1 MFRLFCYSVLVLLLA
16 APHAWAQEQVRVRSA
31 DHPEYSRLVF
41 DWGKHVDFSSSTP
54 SPGKLTITFKTD
66 AALSNA
72 SEIAAKLRN
81 LSGFTVVSQ
90 SPFTISIDVPAES
103 KTRSFPVGNRVVVD
117 VYDPPGAPKTAK
129 PEAPKPQP
137 PQQEP
142 PKAAA
147 EPAKPPEPV
156 KEEPK
161 AAEVKPDQAKE
172 IPAAEVKETPEEPQ
186 TATPEEKKL
195 ESVAAQP
202 ATGHASAS
210 VPEVSKST
218 AEEGPATPDQEG
230 LEEPEEEAAVKPTL
244 ITFSATNILSLAA
257 FEHAGM
263 LFVVN
268 DQPAIIIS
276 PKFNGPG
283 AETLQPVKE
292 ADVGGAKVYAMP
304 LPKGIDVRA
313 QGGGLLWRF
322 IVAPKLRQKKY
333 LPPVREDVQEN
344 QPRSGTLFFP
354 LAGAVQVLDIPD
366 PLSGRILKVVTI
378 NNAKQ
383 FVGPPRS
390 FVDFDILPSPL
401 GMAILPKVDDLEVK
415 AGVEG
420 VQISR
425 PGGLAITPDSQIK
438 FAEEHRKNKEQA
450 GPETPERRVF
460 DFKNWEM
467 GGVPA
472 LNQNRNII
480 LSGLEG
486 VPEENRMEGI
496 MTLAKMYLANAQG
509 PESLGFLD
517 IAEATLPGIEENPEF
532 LALRGAAR
540 AISGKNEQA
549 FEDLSDEGLDG
560 FRESGYWRAF
570 ALANLGDWS
579 QAETVLPGS
588 MDTLYNYPDMVFNR
602 LGLVLAEVA
611 LRDGNVDEAEKVLK
625 TLEDRKKELFE
636 PQQAALQYLKGEAA
650 RQRGKIDEA
659 KELWKPLLEGSD
671 DLYRAKAG
679 LAYTRLELDQKQ
691 TTPEKAIDKLERLRY
706 TWRGDDLEANINY
719 WLGKTYFGKGEYV
732 KGLNIM
738 KEAAVYASETG
749 TNLGAR
755 IAAEMR
761 DMFIDLF
768 LSDKINSVS
777 PLDAV
782 ALYEQFAELVPKD
795 ERGDKITQVLAER
808 LVQAD
813 LLDRAAKLL
822 GQQAQS
828 LQGVEGY
835 RIGVRLAAIELIN
848 DKPTT
853 AITALNNAAAKL
865 QTLPEEAR
873 TKERFQEIALLRAKA
888 LSQQGRSDQAL
899 ALLNELE
906 RTHDVNRLRADIAW
920 NAAYW
925 DDAAEALEDVILDQ
939 NMSLT
944 RPLNPD
950 NSALVLQR
958 AVALNLASDR
968 IALANMREKYS
979 DAMAQTEKA
988 RVFELITRPRQSAAL
1003 ADRDTLMNIVKE
1015 VDLFGDFLNSYKAN
1029 QAPSN

>member
-1 MFRLFCYSVLVLLLA
+1 
-16 APHAWAQEQVRVRSA
+16 
-31 DHPEYSRLVF
+31 
-41 DWGKHVDFSSSTP
+41 
-54 SPGKLTITFKTD
+54 
-66 AALSNA
+66 
-72 SEIAAKLRN
+72 
-81 LSGFTVVSQ
+81 
-90 SPFTISIDVPAES
+90 
-103 KTRSFPVGNRVVVD
+103 
-117 VYDPPGAPKTAK
+117 
-129 PEAPKPQP
+129 
-137 PQQEP
+137 
-142 PKAAA
+142 
-147 EPAKPPEPV
+147 
-156 KEEPK
+156 
-161 AAEVKPDQAKE
+161 
-172 IPAAEVKETPEEPQ
+172 
-186 TATPEEKKL
+186 
-195 ESVAAQP
+195 
-202 ATGHASAS
+202 
-210 VPEVSKST
+210 
-218 AEEGPATPDQEG
+218 
-230 LEEPEEEAAVKPTL
+230 
-244 ITFSATNILSLAA
+244 
-257 FEHAGM
+257 
-263 LFVVN
+263 
-268 DQPAIIIS
+268 
-276 PKFNGPG
+276 
-283 AETLQPVKE
+283 
-292 ADVGGAKVYAMP
+292 
-304 LPKGIDVRA
+304 
-313 QGGGLLWRF
+313 
-322 IVAPKLRQKKY
+322 
-333 LPPVREDVQEN
+333 
-344 QPRSGTLFFP
+344 
-354 LAGAVQVLDIPD
+354 
-366 PLSGRILKVVTI
+366 
-378 NNAKQ
+378 
-383 FVGPPRS
+383 
-390 FVDFDILPSPL
+390 
-401 GMAILPKVDDLEVK
+401 
-415 AGVEG
+415 
-420 VQISR
+420 
-425 PGGLAITPDSQIK
+425 
-438 FAEEHRKNKEQA
+438 
-450 GPETPERRVF
+450 
-460 DFKNWEM
+460 M

-588 MDTLYNYPDMVFNR
+588 MDTLYSYPDMVFNR

-822 GQQAQS
+822 EQQAQS